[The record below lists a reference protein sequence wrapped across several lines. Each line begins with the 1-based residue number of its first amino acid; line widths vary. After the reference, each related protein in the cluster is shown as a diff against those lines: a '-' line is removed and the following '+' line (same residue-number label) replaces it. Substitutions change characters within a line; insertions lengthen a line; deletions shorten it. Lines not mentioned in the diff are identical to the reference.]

1 MREGRTL
8 EDWFIS
14 LNEITRKDRSMK
26 LSIFNE
32 NNEIQDIEL
41 EKIENRDEISWEYI
55 NGDIQIKILT
65 DINSKEVF
73 NIYKSQNISESESE
87 IKQKFLDKVFE
98 LRMSRIIS
106 EEDGFDEA
114 SEDECDAI
122 KINPYDPKLIRVDPK
137 QFSIFQVN
145 QMINDKEIDL
155 SPDFQ
160 RGFVWTDI
168 TRKSRLIESLLLRI
182 PLPVFYLAQDYD
194 GLYQVVDGVQ
204 RLTVINSYMRN
215 EFRLKN
221 LEYLKECEGRWY
233 KKEDVKEE
241 NNLQSVYTRRIE
253 QTQLFF
259 NIIDPQTP
267 GKVKYD
273 IFKRINTGGKALN
286 NQEIRN
292 CLASSRTREFLHEL
306 SRSDHFI
313 QATRGSISATR
324 MADEELILRFVAFY
338 MIDKQIGGMKE
349 YKGGM
354 DALLDET
361 IEILN
366 QSKITLLTKI
376 RKDFLNAMDAAYY
389 LFKERAF
396 RKSNFINKALFLGVS
411 RVLSGY
417 SLKEIKKKDSSLITK
432 KMSDE
437 IKTNIEFSNALS
449 MGTNDAKNVSIV
461 YDTVEKIIGD

>member
-1 MREGRTL
+1 MRKEK
-8 EDWFIS
+8 I
-14 LNEITRKDRSMK
+14 ITGKELIMK
-26 LSIFNE
+26 ISIFNE
-32 NNEIQDIEL
+32 FNELQDIEL
-41 EKIENRDEISWEYI
+41 EKNEKADGINWEYI
-55 NGDIQIKILT
+55 RDSTQIKIVT
-65 DINSKEVF
+65 DAGGKEVI
-73 NIYKSQNISESESE
+73 NIYKSPNILEAESV
-87 IKQKFLDKVFE
+87 IKQKFLDQVFE
-98 LRMSRIIS
+98 LRMTRIIS

-114 SEDECDAI
+114 LEDECETV
-122 KINPYDPKLIRVDPK
+122 KIDPYDPKLIRVDPK
-137 QFSIFQVN
+137 QFPIFQVN
-145 QMINDKEIDL
+145 QMINEKEIDL

-204 RLTVINSYMRN
+204 RLTVINSYMKN
-215 EFRLKN
+215 EFKLKN

-233 KKEDVKEE
+233 KKENAKEKD
-241 NNLQSVYTRRIE
+241 NLQSVYTRRIE

-292 CLASSRTREFLHEL
+292 CLANSRTREFLHAL

-313 QATRGSISATR
+313 HATRGSISATR

-338 MIDKQIGGMKE
+338 LIDNQLAAIKE

-354 DALLDET
+354 DVLLDDT

-366 QSKITLLTKI
+366 KTDITLLTQI
-376 RKDFLNAMDAAYY
+376 RKAFLNAMDSSFY
-389 LFKERAF
+389 LFNDRAF

-411 RVLSGY
+411 RVLSRY
-417 SLKEIKKKDSSLITK
+417 SLEKIKTKDSNLIRK

-437 IKTNIEFSNALS
+437 IKNNIDFNNALS
-449 MGTNDAKNVSIV
+449 MGTNDARNVGIV

>member
-1 MREGRTL
+1 MRKEK
-8 EDWFIS
+8 I
-14 LNEITRKDRSMK
+14 ITGKELIMK
-26 LSIFNE
+26 ISIFNE
-32 NNEIQDIEL
+32 FNELQDIEL
-41 EKIENRDEISWEYI
+41 EKNEKADGINWEYI
-55 NGDIQIKILT
+55 RDSTQIKIVT
-65 DINSKEVF
+65 DAGGKEVI
-73 NIYKSQNISESESE
+73 NIYKSPNILESESV
-87 IKQKFLDKVFE
+87 IKQKFLDQVFE
-98 LRMSRIIS
+98 LRMTRIIS

-114 SEDECDAI
+114 LEDECETV
-122 KINPYDPKLIRVDPK
+122 KIDPYDPKLIRVDPK
-137 QFSIFQVN
+137 QFPIFQVN
-145 QMINDKEIDL
+145 QMINEKEIDL

-204 RLTVINSYMRN
+204 RLTVINSYMKN
-215 EFRLKN
+215 EFKLKN

-233 KKEDVKEE
+233 KKENAKEKD
-241 NNLQSVYTRRIE
+241 NLQSVYTRRIE

-292 CLASSRTREFLHEL
+292 CLANSRTREFLHTL

-313 QATRGSISATR
+313 HATRGSISATR

-338 MIDKQIGGMKE
+338 LIDNQLAGIKE

-354 DALLDET
+354 DVLLDDT

-366 QSKITLLTKI
+366 KTDITLLTQI
-376 RKDFLNAMDAAYY
+376 RKAFLNAMDSSFY
-389 LFKERAF
+389 LFNDRAF

-411 RVLSGY
+411 RVLSRY
-417 SLKEIKKKDSSLITK
+417 SLEKIKTKDSSLIRK

-437 IKTNIEFSNALS
+437 IKNNIDFNNALS
-449 MGTNDAKNVSIV
+449 MGTNDARNVGIV